1 MSAPAPVPAAAPDGR
16 LWEVDAVRTL
26 AILMMVAYHAAYDVD
41 LLGPSVDI
49 DPFGG
54 WWRALQ
60 VACGSTFLFV
70 VGVSLAISNGRGR
83 ARGLSGGE
91 LYRRH
96 LRRALEVAAA
106 AALVSVVTLIAL
118 GDDWVRFGVLH
129 CIVAAMLIGPLL
141 VPLGRWNALLA
152 AAVLAAGLWVREL
165 DPVGDIPGLLVLGV
179 PQPGGEGVD
188 WYPILPWFAPF
199 LLGLAAGL
207 TLYPGGRRGPW
218 GRGFPTPSWARL
230 AGLPGR
236 HALPIYLIHQP
247 VLIPLVAGALAL
259 AGVTVSWDEFR

>member
-1 MSAPAPVPAAAPDGR
+1 MSAPPAADGR

-26 AILMMVAYHAAYDVD
+26 AILMMVAYHVAYDVD
-41 LLGPSVDI
+41 LLAPSVDI

-54 WWRALQ
+54 GWRVLQ
-60 VACGSTFLFV
+60 VMCGSTFLFV
-70 VGVSLAISNGRGR
+70 VGVSLAISNSRGS
-83 ARGLSGGE
+83 ARGLIGAA

-106 AALVSVVTLIAL
+106 AALVSVATFIAL

-129 CIVAAMLIGPLL
+129 CIAAAMLIGPLL
-141 VPLGRWNALLA
+141 IPLGRWNALLA
-152 AAVLAAGLWVREL
+152 GVVLVAGLWVREL
-165 DPVGDIPGLLVLGV
+165 DPVGGVPGLLVLGV

-188 WYPILPWFAPF
+188 WYPVLPWFAPF

-207 TLYPGGRRGPW
+207 ALYPGGRRGAW
-218 GRGFPTPSWARL
+218 GRRLPTPSWARP